1 MSTVTPNHPIHPPY
15 EDKVSLRIESQL
27 PDFVKKDHE
36 TFVSFMEAYFEYM
49 EQPGKAHEILGNLDN
64 YANIDKTVTEFL
76 QYFKKQFG
84 EDIPE
89 AIFTNVNKPF
99 LLKRLRDFY
108 RTKGTTRSFE
118 FLFRLLYQEEITISL
133 PREDIL
139 RVSDGKYDTSKVL
152 RLIDPDGTIGKLVGK
167 LITGQ
172 TSGATAVVEN
182 SITEFIGSYRVS
194 TLYLS
199 GVLGVFEA
207 NEVITDGLYN
217 FNVGSIITNV
227 TITNPGTLYT
237 AGEIVRLSGGGLGS
251 GGLIRIRDLNTG
263 SMSGVTINNGGT
275 GYKTGDKLTID
286 NTGKL
291 EIDGRTAS
299 LCVKEVD
306 TNGTILR
313 LWMENVGSG
322 YTALPTISGG
332 SGTGADIVFNIAGTG
347 IGGIKSF
354 EVVNSGFAYAPAPT
368 LDLTGLGSGNAT
380 AIVNVGGYNE
390 NPTPNFASQDGWLS
404 SDKYIQDSFFY
415 QLFSYEIASGHT
427 IDKWR
432 DVVKRVV
439 HPAGLA
445 LFGRYQLISNIPLQ
459 LSLTN
464 IIPDTL
470 DRYTIIFHDESI
482 GPPVILDLDIETCDA
497 EQDIRDYREADDYGG
512 FDLTHITI
520 DYSLITE
527 SEATDPANEDYQP
540 GVETLSTAVGDTD
553 DFGTITEAAATIA
566 PVNLGCV
573 GDVNFPF
580 EIGICS
586 PTNFGLIT
594 DTDVTSG
601 LTDLQMEDYELITN
615 EIFTFKPTKC
625 QNYEKD
631 LHIQELQKLDGISD
645 YRYTDIGTSQP
656 DADYGSPDQT
666 ATQTA
671 EDYGI
676 VFPNPKS
683 YTQKRLG
690 PIKRTFDNH
699 KFNKQP
705 GYSQYMTDGMID
717 KMVVFEQGS
726 GYATVPNVTISAPAS
741 GTQATAI
748 AVMGTGADAD
758 KVVNINITNAGT
770 GYTSLPTITIDA
782 PVSGTT
788 ATATA
793 VIFRQAESAI
803 SNYST
808 EQIFTYS
815 YLGGLKTVRSMNT
828 MITQYKTDF
837 EANGSRNVALP
848 FTPV

>member
-15 EDKVSLRIESQL
+15 EDKVSLKVESQL

-49 EQPGKAHEILGNLDN
+49 EQPGKAHEIIGNLDN
-64 YANIDKTVTEFL
+64 YTNIDKTVTEFL

-89 AIFTNVNKPF
+89 AIFANVNKPF

-108 RTKGTTRSFE
+108 RTKGTARSFE
-118 FLFRLLYQEEITISL
+118 FLFRLLYKEEITISL

-199 GVLGVFEA
+199 GVLGVFAADE
-207 NEVITDGLYN
+207 IISDGTYS
-217 FNVGSIITNV
+217 FNVGSIITNF

-237 AGEIVRLSGGGLGS
+237 AGEIVRMSGGGLGS
-251 GGLIRIRDLNTG
+251 GGLIRIKDLNTG

-286 NTGKL
+286 NTGVL
-291 EIDGRTAS
+291 TIDGRTAS
-299 LCVKEVD
+299 LCVQEVD
-306 TNGTILR
+306 TNGTILK
-313 LWMENVGSG
+313 LWMENTGSG

-332 SGTGADIVFNIAGTG
+332 SGTNADIVFNIAGTG

-354 EVVNSGFAYAPAPT
+354 EVVNSGFAYSPAPT
-368 LDLTGLGSGNAT
+368 LDLTNLGSGNAT

-415 QLFSYEIASGHT
+415 QLFSYEIASGNT
-427 IDKWR
+427 IDRWR
-432 DVVKRVV
+432 DIVKRVV

-482 GPPVILDLDIETCDA
+482 GLPVILDLDIETCDA
-497 EQDIRDYREADDYGG
+497 AQDIREYIEADDYGG
-512 FDLTHITI
+512 FDLTHITE
-520 DYSLITE
+520 DYKLITE
-527 SEATDPANEDYQP
+527 SEANDPANEDYQP
-540 GVETLSTAVGDTD
+540 GAETLSTAVGDTD

-566 PVNLGCV
+566 PVDIGCV
-573 GDVNFPF
+573 VDPDFPF
-580 EIGICS
+580 DIGICS

-594 DTDVTSG
+594 DTDTLSG
-601 LTDLQMEDYELITN
+601 VTDLGMEDYDLITK
-615 EIFTFKPTKC
+615 ERFTFKPTKC

-631 LHIQELQKLDGISD
+631 LHIQELQKLEGFLD
-645 YRYTDIGTSQP
+645 YKQTDIVASQP

-666 ATQTA
+666 ATQPA
-671 EDYGI
+671 DDYGW
-676 VFPNPKS
+676 VFPNTKS
-683 YTQKRLG
+683 FTQKRLG
-690 PIKRTFDNH
+690 PLNRTFDHH
-699 KFNKQP
+699 KFNTQP
-705 GYSQYMTDGMID
+705 GFGQGIDDGSID
-717 KMVVFEQGS
+717 KVVVFEQGS
-726 GYATVPNVTISAPAS
+726 GYAAIPNVTISAPAS
-741 GTQATAI
+741 GTQATAT
-748 AVMGTGADAD
+748 AVMGTGADVD
-758 KVVNINITNAGT
+758 KVVSIAITNPGA

-782 PVSGTT
+782 PGSGTT
-788 ATATA
+788 ATATI
-793 VIFRQAESAI
+793 VIQKQADSSI
-803 SNYST
+803 GNYGN

-848 FTPV
+848 F